1 MKRYKVYVYNTVDK
15 FWDCYYVNAI
25 DPVDARNVAVQRLV
39 DETCYTVEIG
49 DDKVAANLL
58 DHGTS
63 GVAVNIIEKML
74 TAREILLGR
83 HYLPGSIKH
92 YELVEG

>member
-1 MKRYKVYVYNTVDK
+1 MKKIKFKISQEAKSARVIQVIETVTL
-15 FWDCYYVNAI
+15 A
-25 DPVDARNVAVQRLV
+25 
-39 DETCYTVEIG
+39 G
-49 DDKVAANLL
+49 D
-58 DHGTS
+58 GTS
-63 GVAVNIIEKML
+63 GVVVNIIEKML

>member
-1 MKRYKVYVYNTVDK
+1 MKFKISQEAKSARVIQVIETVTL
-15 FWDCYYVNAI
+15 A
-25 DPVDARNVAVQRLV
+25 
-39 DETCYTVEIG
+39 G
-49 DDKVAANLL
+49 D
-58 DHGTS
+58 GTS

>member
-1 MKRYKVYVYNTVDK
+1 MKKLSITYDTFEIENGERVEG
-15 FWDCYYVNAI
+15 
-25 DPVDARNVAVQRLV
+25 
-39 DETCYTVEIG
+39 ETCYTVEIG

-63 GVAVNIIEKML
+63 GVVVNIIEKML

>member
-1 MKRYKVYVYNTVDK
+1 MKSLNITYDVMEIENGERVEG
-15 FWDCYYVNAI
+15 
-25 DPVDARNVAVQRLV
+25 
-39 DETCYTVEIG
+39 ETCYTVEIG

-63 GVAVNIIEKML
+63 GVVVNIIEKL
-74 TAREILLGR
+74 LRARESLLGR
-83 HYLPGSIKH
+83 IYVPGSIKH

>member
-1 MKRYKVYVYNTVDK
+1 MGDIYDLAIHARRNREVADVDGVSYVVPTRGYNWFHWK
-15 FWDCYYVNAI
+15 GCRWSGQWI
-25 DPVDARNVAVQRLV
+25 
-39 DETCYTVEIG
+39 
-49 DDKVAANLL
+49 
-58 DHGTS
+58 HGA
-63 GVAVNIIEKML
+63 AVNIIEKML

>member
-1 MKRYKVYVYNTVDK
+1 MKKLNITYDTFEIENGERVEG
-15 FWDCYYVNAI
+15 
-25 DPVDARNVAVQRLV
+25 
-39 DETCYTVEIG
+39 ETCCTVEFA
-49 DDKVAANLL
+49 DKIADNLL

-63 GVAVNIIEKML
+63 GVAVSIIEKL
-74 TAREILLGR
+74 LRARESLLGR

>member
-1 MKRYKVYVYNTVDK
+1 MDK
-15 FWDCYYVNAI
+15 LI
-25 DPVDARNVAVQRLV
+25 L
-39 DETCYTVEIG
+39 
-49 DDKVAANLL
+49 
-58 DHGTS
+58 
-63 GVAVNIIEKML
+63 IEKML

>member
-1 MKRYKVYVYNTVDK
+1 MKKLNITYNTFEIENGKHVEGE
-15 FWDCYYVNAI
+15 A
-25 DPVDARNVAVQRLV
+25 
-39 DETCYTVEIG
+39 CYTVEIG
-49 DDKVAANLL
+49 DDKVADRLL

-63 GVAVNIIEKML
+63 GVVVGIIEKML
-74 TAREILLGR
+74 TAREILLGH